1 MHPWEQG
8 CIPHSWEGCPR
19 KLSVV
24 VPVALV
30 SRMAV
35 TVVHVVHVVTVGHR
49 HVPTTLA
56 VRVGVL
62 GVLTVLAH
70 LALIRVAVVFTV
82 QMPVVH
88 VVDVITVRDGHVA
101 AALAVRMVVP

>member
-1 MHPWEQG
+1 MHSVFLGGVPPKQ
-8 CIPHSWEGCPR
+8 
-19 KLSVV
+19 SVV

-30 SRMAV
+30 SRVAV
-35 TVVHVVHVVTVGHR
+35 TVMHVVHVVTVGHR
-49 HVPTTLA
+49 HVAAALA

-101 AALAVRMVVP
+101 AALAVRMGVP

>member
-1 MHPWEQG
+1 M
-8 CIPHSWEGCPR
+8 
-19 KLSVV
+19 
-24 VPVALV
+24 ALV

-49 HVPTTLA
+49 HVPTALA

-62 GVLTVLAH
+62 GVLTVLGH
-70 LALIRVAVVFTV
+70 LALIRVAVVLTV
-82 QMPVVH
+82 QMPIVH
-88 VVDVITVRDGHVA
+88 VVDVITVRDRDVA